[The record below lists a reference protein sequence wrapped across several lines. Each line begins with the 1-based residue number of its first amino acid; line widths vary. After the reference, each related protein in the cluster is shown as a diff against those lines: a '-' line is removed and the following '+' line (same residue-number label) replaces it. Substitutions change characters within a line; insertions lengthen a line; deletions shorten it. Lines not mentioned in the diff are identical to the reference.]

1 MKNFCLF
8 MLVVLILCLVGWTQ
22 HANAQRSS
30 SMNQTWEYH
39 VDPVPN
45 IGGFVKPVDQA
56 NANSRLINQ
65 RAAEGW
71 ELTAAGTGFFYFK
84 RPKQ

>member
-1 MKNFCLF
+1 MKNFYLS
-8 MLVVLILCLVGWTQ
+8 MVIVLILCMVGWTR

-39 VDPVPN
+39 ADPVPQI
-45 IGGFVKPVDQA
+45 IGTLMPIDQA
-56 NANSRLINQ
+56 NLNTRLINQ

-71 ELTAAGTGFFYFK
+71 ELTAVGTSFFYFK